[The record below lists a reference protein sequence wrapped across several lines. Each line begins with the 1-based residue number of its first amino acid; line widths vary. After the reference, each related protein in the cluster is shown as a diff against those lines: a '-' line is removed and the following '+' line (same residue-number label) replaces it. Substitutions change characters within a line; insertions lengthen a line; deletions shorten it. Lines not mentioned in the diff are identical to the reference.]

1 MNEIFNISDCSGKP
15 VYKQLVSS
23 IEKAIRSDTLQA
35 GLQLPSLNSL
45 ARQLD
50 ISKETVKKTY
60 GILTDRG
67 LIEPR
72 QGKGYFVANHTDS
85 ANSRI
90 LLLFDKLSS
99 YKQLLFDAFTHTMG
113 DKAKIVIRIY
123 NQDPSL
129 LKFYLDESLDS
140 FDYYVLSPHFP
151 LDASSQNMA
160 IKQIKRIPYRKL
172 IMVDN
177 WMRAVLGNYGAVY
190 QDFENDIAS
199 GLASALDKIK
209 TYPRLNVFTLPSSL
223 YSKIIA
229 KGIERFGDENGIK
242 IRFIDEIKPE
252 MIKANELFL
261 SINSQFDVALID
273 LIRTARYNHLEIGR
287 DIGLISFNE
296 DPTSEIILNGL
307 TTVSTDF
314 AEMGRITANMI
325 LDGKMSKIHCPFR
338 MTRRSSF

>member
-1 MNEIFNISDCSGKP
+1 MDSIFNISDCGGKP
-15 VYKQLVSS
+15 VYKQLVSN
-23 IEKAIRSDTLQA
+23 IEKAIRSETLQA

-50 ISKETVKKTY
+50 ISKETVSKTY

-72 QGKGYFVANHTDS
+72 QGKGYFVASHTDL

-99 YKQLLFDAFTHTMG
+99 YKQLLFDAFIHTIG
-113 DKAKIVIRIY
+113 DKAKVFIRIY
-123 NQDPSL
+123 NQDSSL
-129 LKFYLDESLDS
+129 LKFYLDESLDT

-151 LDASSQNMA
+151 LDADSQKMA

-177 WMRAVLGNYGAVY
+177 GMRAVPGNYGAVY
-190 QDFENDIAS
+190 QDFENDITS
-199 GLASALDKIK
+199 GLASALDKLK

-223 YSKIIA
+223 YSKIIS
-229 KGIERFGDENGIK
+229 KGIERFGKDNGIK
-242 IRFIDEIKPE
+242 IRFFDEIKPE
-252 MIKANELFL
+252 MIKANEVFL
-261 SINSQFDVALID
+261 SINSQFDTALID
-273 LIRTARYNHLEIGR
+273 LIRKAKNNQLEIGR

-314 AEMGRITANMI
+314 AEMGRLTANMI
-325 LDGKMSKIHCPFR
+325 LNGKMSKIHCPFR